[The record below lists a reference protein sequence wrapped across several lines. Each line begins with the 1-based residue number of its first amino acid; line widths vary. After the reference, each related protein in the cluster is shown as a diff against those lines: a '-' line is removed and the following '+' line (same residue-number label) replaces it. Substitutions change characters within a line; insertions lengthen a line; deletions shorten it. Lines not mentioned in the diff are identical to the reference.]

1 MSIPDYISPIVGC
14 RVWKWDAAGLKS
26 LNGERWPPG
35 KPLAAGCRAASYSTI
50 VGRPKAAHD
59 ANDAPQ
65 STCTCGVYAAKSL
78 DHLRKIGLDRFGV
91 LGEVNLWGPV
101 IEHELGY
108 RARFAYPKTLF
119 LPPGMALFS
128 TKEVESRLKTLAAY
142 DIDIFIGGGSRES
155 IRLCRRGSGF
165 DTAGLDYLIG
175 KRTEYYARRQR
186 DRTLMKGD
194 RVAVL
199 GRGIAVV
206 EQADE
211 TEVHALLRNRITLR
225 MRRKDIV
232 WNRQNIRW
240 ETSPL
245 ACVEANGKP

>member
-1 MSIPDYISPIVGC
+1 
-14 RVWKWDAAGLKS
+14 
-26 LNGERWPPG
+26 
-35 KPLAAGCRAASYSTI
+35 
-50 VGRPKAAHD
+50 
-59 ANDAPQ
+59 
-65 STCTCGVYAAKSL
+65 VYAAKSL
-78 DHLRKIGLDRFGV
+78 DHLRKTGLDRFGV
-91 LGEVNLWGPV
+91 LGEVNLWGTV

-142 DIDIFIGGGSRES
+142 DIDIFIGGGRES

-186 DRTLMKGD
+186 DRTLTRGD

-232 WNRQNIRW
+232 WNRKNIRW
-240 ETSPL
+240 ETSPHS
-245 ACVEANGKP
+245 CVEANGRS

>member
-1 MSIPDYISPIVGC
+1 VEETVAITSLRSHQVIAIRI
-14 RVWKWDAAGLKS
+14 KS
-26 LNGERWPPG
+26 
-35 KPLAAGCRAASYSTI
+35 
-50 VGRPKAAHD
+50 
-59 ANDAPQ
+59 
-65 STCTCGVYAAKSL
+65 
-78 DHLRKIGLDRFGV
+78 
-91 LGEVNLWGPV
+91 
-101 IEHELGY
+101 
-108 RARFAYPKTLF
+108 
-119 LPPGMALFS
+119 
-128 TKEVESRLKTLAAY
+128 TLAAY

-245 ACVEANGKP
+245 ACVEANGKS